1 MPRVNEAAVRP
12 GWKRISF
19 SSILI
24 ANDFTRLIKE
34 DIFLPIN
41 VRSEIGSLKRV
52 LLHRPGQELEYLT
65 PSNLKR
71 LLFDDI
77 PYLAAAQ
84 HEHDVFANTLR
95 QQGAEVVYLEDL
107 MAQTLKISRQI
118 REDFIEDF
126 INASGPTGMRYHDDI
141 KAYLDNFRDEK
152 KLVEMTMAGVPLSAL
167 NLNENTL
174 AAMVSG
180 ADHFALD
187 PLPNLYFTRDT
198 FASIGSGV
206 SLNHMYSAARQRET
220 IYGRYILKYHP
231 DYAGKVP
238 LYYTPENPFSIEGGD
253 ILVLNEQVLAI
264 GLSQR
269 TSPEGIELLADHLFS
284 DPDCSINCVLV
295 MDIPALRAFMH
306 LDTVFTQLDTDKFVI
321 HPEIRQS
328 LRLFELVPKDGRI
341 RTRQVRKPLEA
352 VLRETLKLDSINI
365 IDCGGDDQI
374 ASEREQW
381 NDGSNTLCV
390 RPGVVIAYDRNR
402 ITNRILRSNGIRVLE
417 VPSSELARGRGG
429 PRCMSMPLLR
439 E

>member
-1 MPRVNEAAVRP
+1 M
-12 GWKRISF
+12 
-19 SSILI
+19 
-24 ANDFTRLIKE
+24 
-34 DIFLPIN
+34 PIN
-41 VRSEIGSLKRV
+41 VNSEIGPLKKV

-84 HEHDVFANTLR
+84 HEHDAFADVLR
-95 QQGAEVVYLEDL
+95 QYGTETVYLEDL
-107 MAQTLKISRQI
+107 MAQVLKLSPQI
-118 REDFIEDF
+118 RQDFIEDF
-126 INASGPTGMRYHDDI
+126 INSSGPTGMRYHDDI
-141 KAYLDNFRDEK
+141 YRYLNNIRDEK
-152 KLVEMTMAGVPLSAL
+152 KLVDMTMAGVPLSAL
-167 NLNENTL
+167 SLTENSL

-180 ADHFALD
+180 ADHFVLD

-206 SLNHMYSAARQRET
+206 SLNHMYSTARQRET
-220 IYGRYILKYHP
+220 IYGKYILKYHP
-231 DYAGKVP
+231 DFAGQVP
-238 LYYTPENPFSIEGGD
+238 FYYTPDEPFSVEGGD
-253 ILVLNEQVLAI
+253 ILVLNEHVLAI

-284 DPDCSINCVLV
+284 DASSAIDCILV
-295 MDIPALRAFMH
+295 MDIPSLRAFMH
-306 LDTVFTQLDTDKFVI
+306 LDTVFTQLDVDKFVI
-321 HPEIRQS
+321 HPEIRQT
-328 LRLFELVPKDGRI
+328 LRLFELTPNGDRI
-341 RTRQVRKPLEA
+341 RTRQLRRPLEA
-352 VLRETLKLDSINI
+352 VLREKMGLESVSI

-381 NDGSNTLCV
+381 NDGSNTLCI

-402 ITNRILRSNGIRVLE
+402 ITNHILRNNGIRVVE

-429 PRCMSMPLLR
+429 PRCMSMPLVR